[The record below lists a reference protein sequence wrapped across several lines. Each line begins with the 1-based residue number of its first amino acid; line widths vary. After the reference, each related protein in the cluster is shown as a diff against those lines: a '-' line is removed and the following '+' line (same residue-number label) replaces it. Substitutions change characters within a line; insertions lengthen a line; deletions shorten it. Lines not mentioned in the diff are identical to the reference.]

1 MRRRHRSV
9 STTLDVGRYRLDTN
23 QSRISI
29 RTLRNNLLADE
40 GSKWARTQLVLI
52 IKENIGMGIPM
63 ALGHSITF
71 KYFKRQTESSQL
83 FGI

>member
-9 STTLDVGRYRLDTN
+9 STSLDVGRYRLDTN

-40 GSKWARTQLVLI
+40 GSKWARTQLV
-52 IKENIGMGIPM
+52 
-63 ALGHSITF
+63 
-71 KYFKRQTESSQL
+71 
-83 FGI
+83 